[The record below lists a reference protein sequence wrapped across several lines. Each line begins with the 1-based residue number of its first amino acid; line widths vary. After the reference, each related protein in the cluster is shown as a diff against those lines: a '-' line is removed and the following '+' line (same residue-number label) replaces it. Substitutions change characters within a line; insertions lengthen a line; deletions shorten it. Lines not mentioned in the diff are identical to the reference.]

1 MYFFSIRFVSC
12 FLKPSLWTE
21 PNQILPHPDLLR
33 KIIKFAKIFLSL
45 ILLPPF
51 FLKNVKSILII
62 RIWKIYKC
70 LTKNIIQ
77 KLELRHLVTFSTTTL
92 YNTLLPYCFLQ
103 LRLQLQLQLKLQLM
117 LHTLRFSH
125 YIFRY
130 TGCFTLSLNGFWP
143 RSLLRFPPLAT

>member
-1 MYFFSIRFVSC
+1 MNRTKPNLAPPRPVEENNKVCKNIFV
-12 FLKPSLWTE
+12 
-21 PNQILPHPDLLR
+21 PN
-33 KIIKFAKIFLSL
+33 FATSV
-45 ILLPPF
+45 F

-70 LTKNIIQ
+70 FTKNIIQ
-77 KLELRHLVTFSTTTL
+77 KFELRHLVTFSTTTL

-103 LRLQLQLQLKLQLM
+103 FRLQLQLQLKLQLM

-130 TGCFTLSLNGFWP
+130 TGCFTLS
-143 RSLLRFPPLAT
+143 